1 MPRKKSK
8 SESSE
13 SSIQSVEIA
22 KIRMDGGTQP
32 RSKLYEDVVTDYAED
47 MEQGAEFPPVIVYY
61 DGKEYWLADGFH
73 RVRATEKIG
82 IKEVK
87 SEVYPGTQRD
97 AVLYAVGANAIHG
110 LRRTNADKRRAVERL
125 LRDDEWSRWSDKE
138 ISRRCGVSSTMVNN
152 ARKAIY
158 PPEYYSEGGD
168 RETDS
173 TSLLDNPS
181 SKRLAQ
187 RGGTTY
193 EIDTTNLSKANQRRT
208 TSVKRKRT
216 KKQAKTSSESLKTSP
231 KRIQPGEV
239 WKLGRFHFLFCGN
252 ADSDE
257 FQQLLP
263 SEISL
268 LLVFPQSSKQWP
280 QVRPQNARSVVVF
293 DTPFGE
299 DLHLETLR
307 GVIENSLAGTTDA
320 NDPVVIINLLDPS
333 LFILID
339 DLQCRCC
346 CAEPDPQ
353 RCSEALTAWSITKQ
367 PSKKI

>member
-32 RSKLYEDVVTDYAED
+32 RSKLYEDVVADYAED

-61 DGKEYWLADGFH
+61 DGTEYWLADGFH
-73 RVRATEKIG
+73 RVRAKEKIG
-82 IKEVK
+82 VKEVE
-87 SEVYPGTQRD
+87 SEVYRGTQRD

-110 LRRTNADKRRAVERL
+110 LRRTNADKRRSVERL
-125 LRDDEWSRWSDKE
+125 LRDDEWSRWSDME
-138 ISRRCGVSSTMVNN
+138 ISRQCGVSSTMVSNL
-152 ARKAIY
+152 RKSIY
-158 PPEYYSEGGD
+158 PPEYYSTGDD
-168 RETDS
+168 RETG
-173 TSLLDNPS
+173 LENPS
-181 SKRLAQ
+181 SKRLVQ

-193 EIDTTNLSKANQRRT
+193 EIDTTNLTKANQRKT
-208 TSVKRKRT
+208 TSVKRKRAQ
-216 KKQAKTSSESLKTSP
+216 KQVKSSTPPHKDSP
-231 KRIQPGEV
+231 KRVQPGEV
-239 WKLGRFHFLFCGN
+239 WKLGRSHFLFCGDP
-252 ADSDE
+252 DSDE

-268 LLVFPQSSKQWP
+268 LLVFPQSSEQWP
-280 QVRPQNARSVVVF
+280 QFKPLNARSILSF
-293 DTPFGE
+293 YTPFGE

-307 GVIENSLAGTTDA
+307 GIVENSLTGATDA

>member
-1 MPRKKSK
+1 MPPKKSP
-8 SESSE
+8 SNSSE
-13 SSIQSVEIA
+13 PTIQSIA
-22 KIRMDGGTQP
+22 IADIRMDGGTQP
-32 RSKLYEDVVTDYAED
+32 RSQLYGEVVAEYAED
-47 MEQGAEFPPVIVYY
+47 MKDGADFPPVTVYY
-61 DGKEYWLADGFH
+61 DGKKYWLADGFH
-73 RVRATEKIG
+73 RVRA
-82 IKEVK
+82 KEALGNKKVAA
-87 SEVYPGTQRD
+87 EVYFGTQRD
-97 AVLYAVGANAIHG
+97 AVLFAVGANAEHG

-125 LRDDEWSRWSDKE
+125 LRDHEWSRWSDRE
-138 ISRRCGVSSTMVNN
+138 ISRICGVSSTMVNN
-152 ARKAIY
+152 LRKSLES
-158 PPEYYSEGGD
+158 PEQDTGRDDIFISD
-168 RETDS
+168 D
-173 TSLLDNPS
+173 PS
-181 SKRLAQ
+181 KIRFAQ
-187 RGGTTY
+187 RGGKTY
-193 EIDTTNLSKANQRRT
+193 EIDTTNLSKTNQRKT
-208 TSVKRKRT
+208 ISSKRKRA
-216 KKQAKTSSESLKTSP
+216 KKQAKSSSESLNASP
-231 KRIQPGEV
+231 KRVQPGEV

-252 ADSDE
+252 PDSDE

-280 QVRPQNARSVVVF
+280 QIRPKNARSVVVF